1 MSEPVLRV
9 EGVGKAFAGTRVLAD
24 ISFDVTPGELVCVVG
39 PSGAG
44 KTTLMRIVA
53 ALTPADEGRVV
64 RFGAP
69 LDAAQRWPND
79 PRVGLVFQ
87 EGRLFPHLSALDNC
101 LLAPL
106 YVLKRPRRQ
115 AEREVGELLA
125 ALGVEAVARQFP
137 HRLSGGQRQ
146 RVALARTLAMQPEL
160 LLLDEITASLD
171 PENVANVLDV
181 LRRIVRARA
190 TTCLCNT
197 HHLGFAEA
205 AADRVLF
212 LCEGALE
219 ADASPSDVLRTPSH
233 PRIRSFVRALKQTE
247 APGASDG
254 LTSSQE

>member
-1 MSEPVLRV
+1 VPDDVLQV
-9 EGVGKAFAGTRVLAD
+9 KGVGKAFAGTRVLAD
-24 ISFDVTPGELVCVVG
+24 VSFRVAPGELICVVG

-44 KTTLMRIVA
+44 KTTLMRILA

-64 RFGAP
+64 RFGQP

-79 PRVGLVFQ
+79 PRIGLVFQ

-146 RVALARTLAMQPEL
+146 RVALARTLAMEPEL

-181 LRRIVRARA
+181 LRRIVRARG

-212 LCEGALE
+212 LCDGELA
-219 ADASPSDVLRTPSH
+219 ADGRPDRLLRAPDH
-233 PRIRSFVRALKQTE
+233 PRLRAFVRALRRTD
-247 APGASDG
+247 APGGSAGD
-254 LTSSQE
+254 

>member
-1 MSEPVLRV
+1 MPEPVLQV
-9 EGVGKAFAGTRVLAD
+9 EGVGKSFTGTRVLAD
-24 ISFDVTPGELVCVVG
+24 VSFRVAPGELVCVVG

-44 KTTLMRIVA
+44 KTTLMRILA
-53 ALTPADEGRVV
+53 ALTPADEGEVV
-64 RFGAP
+64 RFGVP

-87 EGRLFPHLSALDNC
+87 EGRLFPHLCALDNC

-106 YVLKRPRRQ
+106 YVHKQPRRR
-115 AEREVGELLA
+115 AEREVGELLE

-137 HRLSGGQRQ
+137 HNLSGGQRQ

-181 LRRIVRARA
+181 LRRIVRARG

-212 LCEGALE
+212 LCDGNLL
-219 ADASPSDVLRTPSH
+219 ADGSPAEVPRGPAH
-233 PRIRSFVRALKQTE
+233 PRIRSFVRALKQAD
-247 APGASDG
+247 APGGPAG
-254 LTSSQE
+254 G